1 MKDMDDNF
9 FIEHDTCFEIKNY
22 KPIIEKDD
30 KGNIISMIC
39 CPYIPKIFPDDHENA
54 TARHNL

>member
-1 MKDMDDNF
+1 MDDNF

-22 KPIIEKDD
+22 TPIIEKDD

-39 CPYIPKIFPDDHENA
+39 CPYIPKIFPDDHEA
-54 TARHNL
+54 K